1 LSFAKSRRR
10 RGSPPGRPNGRLYEG
25 CKREMIKKSLY
36 VILII
41 FSGLSCY
48 NPFSPPEVGPGFM
61 APVASQTD
69 PDSVLKNFKYAYEY
83 RDIITYENCLDQGFL
98 FYYIDQTDIPGQL
111 QEQWIKL
118 SDDVERTRRVFKA
131 FDDIRLETWEVFP
144 LPSEYDS
151 LTHEELKLRQ
161 ANFHLSL
168 TDIDGDYNYEHLEA
182 TGFAKFKF
190 RRSEDGFWRIVY
202 WQDNSIQGP

>member
-1 LSFAKSRRR
+1 MSFAKSRSS
-10 RGSPPGRPNGRLYEG
+10 GSPPGRPNGRLYEG

-41 FSGLSCY
+41 VSGLSCY

-61 APVASQTD
+61 APIASQTD

-83 RDIITYENCLDQGFL
+83 RDLITYENCLDKQFT
-98 FYYIDQTDIPGQL
+98 FYYIDQDLQTGELREYPVSRDNDI
-111 QEQWIKL
+111 
-118 SDDVERTRRVFKA
+118 DRTRGMFKV

-151 LTHEELKLRQ
+151 LTQEELKLRQ

>member
-1 LSFAKSRRR
+1 
-10 RGSPPGRPNGRLYEG
+10 
-25 CKREMIKKSLY
+25 MIKKSLY
-36 VILII
+36 IILII
-41 FSGLSCY
+41 VSGLSCY

-61 APVASQTD
+61 APIASQTD

-83 RDIITYENCLDQGFL
+83 RDLITYENCLDKQFT
-98 FYYIDQTDIPGQL
+98 FYYIDQDLQTGELREYPVSRDNDI
-111 QEQWIKL
+111 
-118 SDDVERTRRVFKA
+118 DRTRGMFKV

-151 LTHEELKLRQ
+151 LTQEELKLRQ

>member
-1 LSFAKSRRR
+1 
-10 RGSPPGRPNGRLYEG
+10 
-25 CKREMIKKSLY
+25 MIKKSLY
-36 VILII
+36 IILII
-41 FSGLSCY
+41 VSGLSCY

-111 QEQWIKL
+111 LEQRIER
-118 SDDVERTRRVFKA
+118 SVDVERTRRVFNA
-131 FDDIRLETWEVFP
+131 FDEILLETWDVFA

-151 LTHEELKLRQ
+151 TTQEELKLRQ
-161 ANFHLSL
+161 VGFHLRL
-168 TDIDGDYNYEHLEA
+168 IDIDGDYNYEHLEA
-182 TGFAKFKF
+182 NGFAKFKL

-202 WQDNSIQGP
+202 WQDNSIQGQ

>member
-1 LSFAKSRRR
+1 MDASTKAA
-10 RGSPPGRPNGRLYEG
+10 
-25 CKREMIKKSLY
+25 REMIKKSLY
-36 VILII
+36 IILII
-41 FSGLSCY
+41 VSGLSCY

-69 PDSVLKNFKYAYEY
+69 PDSVMINFKYAYEY
-83 RDIITYENCLDQGFL
+83 RDIITYENCLDQDFF
-98 FYYIDQTDIPGQL
+98 FYYIDQSDIPGEL
-111 QEQWIKL
+111 REQRIQR
-118 SDDVERTRRVFKA
+118 SDDLERTRGVFKA

-151 LTHEELKLRQ
+151 LNHEELKLRQ

>member
-1 LSFAKSRRR
+1 
-10 RGSPPGRPNGRLYEG
+10 
-25 CKREMIKKSLY
+25 
-36 VILII
+36 
-41 FSGLSCY
+41 
-48 NPFSPPEVGPGFM
+48 M

-83 RDIITYENCLDQGFL
+83 RDIITYENCLDKEFR
-98 FYYIDQTDIPGQL
+98 FYYIDQDQQSGELIESWIPRDLKSGDI
-111 QEQWIKL
+111 
-118 SDDVERTRRVFKA
+118 DRTNGVFKV

-168 TDIDGDYNYEHLEA
+168 TDIDGDYNYGHLEA

>member
-1 LSFAKSRRR
+1 
-10 RGSPPGRPNGRLYEG
+10 
-25 CKREMIKKSLY
+25 MIKKSLY
-36 VILII
+36 IILII
-41 FSGLSCY
+41 VSGLSCY
-48 NPFSPPEVGPGFM
+48 NPFSPPEVGPGSVL
-61 APVASQTD
+61 PVASQTD

-83 RDIITYENCLDQGFL
+83 RDIITYENCLDQDFL
-98 FYYIDQTDIPGQL
+98 FYYIDQNDITGEL
-111 QEQWIKL
+111 QEQRIQR
-118 SDDVERTRRVFKA
+118 SDDIERTRGVFRA
-131 FDDIRLETWEVFP
+131 FDDIRFETWEVFP
-144 LPSEYDS
+144 IPSEYDS
-151 LTHEELKLRQ
+151 LTKEELKLRQ

>member
-1 LSFAKSRRR
+1 METPPQGDFAKLNKLH
-10 RGSPPGRPNGRLYEG
+10 PYEG
-25 CKREMIKKSLY
+25 CKKEMVKKSLY
-36 VILII
+36 IILILV
-41 FSGLSCY
+41 SGLSCY
-48 NPFSPPEVGPGFM
+48 NPFSPPEVGPGFVLPI
-61 APVASQTD
+61 AAQTD
-69 PDSVLKNFKYAYEY
+69 PDSVMKNFKYAYEY
-83 RDIITYENCLDQGFL
+83 RDIITYENCLDQDFL
-98 FYYIDQTDIPGQL
+98 FYYIDQNDITGEL
-111 QEQWIKL
+111 QEQRIQR
-118 SDDVERTRRVFKA
+118 SDDLERTRGVFKV

>member
-1 LSFAKSRRR
+1 
-10 RGSPPGRPNGRLYEG
+10 
-25 CKREMIKKSLY
+25 MIKKGLY
-36 VILII
+36 LVLII
-41 FSGLSCY
+41 VSGLSCY

-61 APVASQTD
+61 APIASQTD

-83 RDIITYENCLDQGFL
+83 RDLITYENCLDQQFA
-98 FYYIDQTDIPGQL
+98 FYYIDQDLETGELREYLVSRDSDI
-111 QEQWIKL
+111 
-118 SDDVERTRRVFKA
+118 DRTRGMFKV
-131 FDDIRLETWEVFP
+131 FDDIRLETWEVFA

-151 LTHEELKLRQ
+151 TTHQELRLRQ
-161 ANFHLSL
+161 VNFHLSL

-190 RRSEDGFWRIVY
+190 RKSEDGFWRIVY

>member
-1 LSFAKSRRR
+1 MRNPAEGVGFH
-10 RGSPPGRPNGRLYEG
+10 PGVQMDAST
-25 CKREMIKKSLY
+25 KVAREMIKKSLY

-41 FSGLSCY
+41 VSGLSCY

-83 RDIITYENCLDQGFL
+83 RDLITYENCLDQSFR
-98 FYYIDQTDIPGQL
+98 FYYIDQDDITGEL
-111 QEQWIKL
+111 LEQWIKR
-118 SDDVERTRRVFKA
+118 SDDVERTRGVFKA

-151 LTHEELKLRQ
+151 TTHEELRLRQ
-161 ANFHLSL
+161 VNFHLSL